1 MKAKS
6 FMNARFIS
14 ILIAMLSFL
23 MISVNSF
30 AQKPNF
36 SGTFNLN
43 ESKSNIGQGP
53 MRPAF
58 ELIVTQDDNSLAIQ
72 RKSKGRDGEDRV
84 QNLKYTLDGKECE
97 NQGFMNSVS
106 KSVVNWSADQK
117 TLTINTTT
125 VMDRNGEKIEM
136 KSTEIWSLSTDGST
150 MTLDVN
156 RSTPNGEIK
165 QTLVYDKAK

>member
-1 MKAKS
+1 MKTKS
-6 FMNARFIS
+6 IMNARLISMFI
-14 ILIAMLSFL
+14 LMLSFL
-23 MISVNSF
+23 MISGKSF

-36 SGTFNLN
+36 SGTFKLN
-43 ESKSNIGQGP
+43 ESKSNTGQGP

-58 ELIVTQDDNSLAIQ
+58 ELVVTQDVNSLAIQ

-106 KSVVNWSADQK
+106 KSIVSWSADQK

-125 VMDRNGEKIEM
+125 VMDRDGEKMEM
-136 KSTEIWSLSTDGST
+136 KSTEAWSLSADGST
-150 MTLDVN
+150 LSLEVN
-156 RSTPNGEIK
+156 RTSPNGDVK